1 MAKNG
6 MAEHVRSQVV
16 DLAERVGWDVQLK
29 DNGADRYVKVLMFV
43 SRGNGETIYIR
54 KQGVPLDT
62 EGNPRFFRVAVH
74 PEAGRPECLDEARG
88 IVQARN
94 RRTGDVLFASSNYQA
109 FPVGEGVDEP
119 AGLCYDAHS
128 LQALDQ
134 LLRCLAGREA
144 PAVAPGRVEVRP
156 EAVPASQPEPALA
169 DRQPERRATERVEA
183 RAAPSPV
190 AGGVLTSG
198 LVIDT
203 PHIDRIL
210 AGEKVWEMRSSRT
223 ATRGLIALIRKGS
236 GQVVGVARLVD
247 VLGPL
252 SLDERLAAIGRH
264 RIEEDRL
271 RSGEVDKWNHAWVL
285 EGARRLDDP
294 VSYEHPSGAVIWV
307 RLTPSVVERVCAQID
322 DCQATATSS
331 PFLGNVNFRFASDGA
346 GNTASD

>member
-1 MAKNG
+1 
-6 MAEHVRSQVV
+6 MAEQVRSQVV
-16 DLAERVGWDVQLK
+16 ALAERAGWAVQLK
-29 DNGADRYVKVLMFV
+29 DNGTDRYLKVLMFV

-62 EGNPRFFRVAVH
+62 EGSPRLYRVAVH
-74 PEAGRPECLDEARG
+74 PEVARPECLDEACG

-119 AGLCYDAHS
+119 AGLCYDANS
-128 LQALDQ
+128 LQALGQ

-144 PAVAPGRVEVRP
+144 RTVAPESPSVQP
-156 EAVPASQPEPALA
+156 APVPASMPAA
-169 DRQPERRATERVEA
+169 SVAERPSAERTGS
-183 RAAPSPV
+183 RAAPAPV
-190 AGGVLTSG
+190 AGGLLTSG

-236 GQVVGVARLVD
+236 GKVVGVARLMD

-252 SLDERLAAIGRH
+252 SLEERLAAIDRH
-264 RIEEDRL
+264 RIDEARL
-271 RSGEVDKWNHAWVL
+271 RSGEVDKWDHAWVL
-285 EGARRLDDP
+285 EDATRLDDP

-322 DCQATATSS
+322 GCQAAAASS
-331 PFLGNVNFRFASDGA
+331 PFLGNVNFRFASDGR
-346 GNTASD
+346 GNTVSD

>member
-1 MAKNG
+1 MAKNE
-6 MAEHVRSQVV
+6 MAEQVRSQVV
-16 DLAERVGWDVQLK
+16 ALAERAGWTVQLK
-29 DNGADRYVKVLMFV
+29 DNGTDRYVKVLMFV

-62 EGNPRFFRVAVH
+62 EGSPRFFRVAVH
-74 PEAGRPECLDEARG
+74 PEAARPECLDEARG

-119 AGLCYDAHS
+119 AGLCYDANS
-128 LQALDQ
+128 LQALEQ

-144 PAVAPGRVEVRP
+144 RAVAPESPSVQP
-156 EAVPASQPEPALA
+156 APVPASMPAASGA
-169 DRQPERRATERVEA
+169 DRPAERPFAERVES
-183 RAAPSPV
+183 RTAPVPV
-190 AGGVLTSG
+190 AGGLLTSG

-236 GQVVGVARLVD
+236 GKVVGVARLVD

-252 SLDERLAAIGRH
+252 SLEERLAAIDRH
-264 RIEEDRL
+264 RIDEARL
-271 RSGEVDKWNHAWVL
+271 RSGEVEKWNHAWVL
-285 EGARRLDDP
+285 EDARRLDDP

-322 DCQATATSS
+322 DCQAAAASS

-346 GNTASD
+346 GSTSLD